1 MEFQSEAI
9 CLRTRKHGESGAIL
23 DTFTK
28 QQGRHAALVRGGA
41 GRRLRPLL
49 QPGNIVEL
57 EWRGR
62 LEEHLGWYTLELL
75 EPLAGQFMDDRLTL
89 AALNSISAML
99 LEMLPE
105 KQPLGGLYDVTRIV
119 LDNLGDPDVWPA
131 LYVRW
136 EGLLLQSL
144 GYGLDVTACAATGA
158 TEDLTHISPR
168 SGRAVSSEAAKPY
181 LDKLFKLPPFMR
193 GEPVASRRDIGDGLR
208 LTGHF
213 LETRVQWERN
223 RTLPEA
229 RRVMV
234 ERLVAEG
241 LAETSGWLTHEDRA
255 ERE

>member
-1 MEFQSEAI
+1 MEFQSQAI
-9 CLRTRKHGESGAIL
+9 ALRTRKHGESGAIL
-23 DTFTK
+23 DTFTREH
-28 QQGRHAALVRGGA
+28 GRHAALVRGGA

-49 QPGNIVEL
+49 QPGNIVEV
-57 EWRGR
+57 EWRAR
-62 LEEHLGWYTLELL
+62 LEEQLGWYTLELV
-75 EPLAGQFMDDRLTL
+75 EPLAGQLMDDRLSL
-89 AALNSISAML
+89 AALNSVAALL

-105 KQPLGGLYDVTRIV
+105 KQPLEGLYDVTRIV
-119 LDNLGDPDVWPA
+119 LENLGDPDIWPA

-136 EGLLLQSL
+136 ESALLQSL
-144 GYGLDVTACAATGA
+144 GYGMDFSTCAATGV
-158 TEDLTHISPR
+158 TENLTHISPR
-168 SGRAVSSEAAKPY
+168 SGRAVSHEAAKPY

-193 GEPVASRRDIGDGLR
+193 GEPVAGPRDIGDGLK

-241 LAETSGWLTHEDRA
+241 LAEF
-255 ERE
+255 